1 VHHAPMT
8 IAQTASTLI
17 RTPATYADI
26 EALPEEVVGELVEG
40 ELLVSPRPAVPHAS
54 TASKLGGLI
63 NVLFEL
69 GMGGPGGW
77 FIVDEPEIHGTFRGH
92 KLVLVPDFAG
102 WRRDSLPAD
111 LDVVHMTLW
120 PAFVCEV
127 LSPSTM
133 LRDQKKKLPAYA
145 AMGVEW
151 VWLVDPKA
159 GGVTVYQRNQPDDAQ
174 WTLVG
179 VFGPGPAKI
188 PPFDAVELPLDRFW
202 VPGTQA
208 AAAVA
213 AGDLGDD

>member
-1 VHHAPMT
+1 MT
-8 IAQTASTLI
+8 IAQTASTLT

-40 ELLVSPRPAVPHAS
+40 ELLVSPRPAVAHAGAS
-54 TASKLGGLI
+54 TGLAAGLKM
-63 NVLFEL
+63 LFDV

-77 FIVDEPEIHGTFRGH
+77 LIVSEPEIHGSFRGQ

-102 WRRDSLPAD
+102 WRREALPAD
-111 LDVVHMTLW
+111 LDVVYMTLW

-159 GGVTVYQRNQPDDAQ
+159 GGVTVYQRNDVH